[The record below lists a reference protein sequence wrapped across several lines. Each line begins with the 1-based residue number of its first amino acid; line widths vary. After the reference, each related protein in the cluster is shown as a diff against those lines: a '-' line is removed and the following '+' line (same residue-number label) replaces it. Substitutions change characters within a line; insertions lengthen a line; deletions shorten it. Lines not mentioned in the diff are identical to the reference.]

1 MSQNNKSVLVTGVG
15 GNVGQGIVRNIRA
28 FFPDLR
34 IVTTDIG
41 TLTAAH
47 HFCDAFYQVPYC
59 YEESFKIRFLE
70 ICHSEKIDVILPA
83 TDYEAYH
90 LGLLSNELPPII
102 ASPPEVTAICLDKL
116 KTFKNFRK
124 TNIPF
129 AESCLPKDFQG
140 QWENV
145 IVKPREGR
153 GSRGIQINP
162 INIQQFDDSYMVQ
175 PLLIGVEITS
185 AFYVTKNGDIFGPI
199 TFRRELSNGM
209 TERCETTID
218 FDNRLLP
225 LIQNMVQA
233 FSFRGPVNIQGIV
246 EPGKSLIPFEI
257 NCRYSGTNSIRSQFG
272 FEDIKYGLQEYLF
285 NEEPEKPQIT
295 QGSAI
300 RVFMDVI
307 YPNQKLSDLKPGT
320 DNSYIF

>member
-1 MSQNNKSVLVTGVG
+1 MSQNKNSVLVTGVG

-28 FFPDLR
+28 SFPDLR

-59 YEESFKIRFLE
+59 YEESFKTRILE
-70 ICHSEKIDVILPA
+70 ICHSEKIDIIIPA

-90 LGLLSNELPPII
+90 LGLLSSELPPVI
-102 ASPPEVTAICLDKL
+102 ASSSEVTSICLDKL
-116 KTFKNFRK
+116 KTFECFKES
-124 TNIPF
+124 NIPF
-129 AESCLPKDFQG
+129 AKSCLPKDYQE
-140 QWENV
+140 QWKNV

-153 GSRGIQINP
+153 GSRGIHINP
-162 INIQQFDDSYMVQ
+162 NNVQQFDDSYTVQ
-175 PLLIGVEITS
+175 PLLEGDEITS
-185 AFYVTKNGDIFGPI
+185 AFYVTKKGDVYGPV

-209 TERCETTID
+209 TERCETTND
-218 FDNRLLP
+218 YDDQLHP
-225 LIQNMVQA
+225 LIQKMVEE
-233 FSFRGPVNIQGIV
+233 FPFRGPVNIQGIV

-257 NCRYSGTNSIRSQFG
+257 NCRYSGTNSIRTQFG

-285 NEEPEKPQIT
+285 NEEPKKPQIT

-307 YPNQKLSDLKPGT
+307 YPNQKLSDLKPGA